1 MGDGKEVKRLFLNVL
16 ETFIE
21 GESNK
26 FHAAME
32 EAEEKLTPYA
42 FDYLKNLIETVPK
55 EYTTTIELIF
65 QLLVLVKTLK
75 FVSSQAAKDVIK
87 ASAIDV
93 EMPGTWLR

>member
-1 MGDGKEVKRLFLNVL
+1 MSDGKEVKRLFLNVL
-16 ETFIE
+16 EAFIE

-75 FVSSQAAKDVIK
+75 YVSSQAAKN
-87 ASAIDV
+87 AIDV
-93 EMPGTWLR
+93 EMSDIWLQ